1 MNEDYQNFDTES
13 SAQEQPQT
21 EQPQTE
27 QPQSEQPQSSAPET
41 PQYNNEQTYQSYQ
54 TYQAYNPYQAQPQ
67 HSAPPQKKTPKK
79 KHWGLRIAVVA
90 LCCAL
95 VGSAAGGAIVGS
107 VMHTLH
113 KNDVSM
119 NQKPSENQT
128 ATTPSE
134 STQVVQTKNPSTQFT
149 PAEIYAQNVAAVV
162 SISNQATTNVFGQIT
177 STASSGTGFVISA
190 DGEILTNY
198 HVVKNASKLTVTMN
212 SGETY
217 DATVIGYE
225 EDSDVAL
232 IKINAENLATVQLG
246 NSSALR
252 VGDEVA
258 AIGNPLG
265 ELTNT
270 MTVGYVSALD
280 RYINTDGSPI
290 NMMQIDAAINS
301 GNSGGP
307 LFDMNGNVVGITTAK
322 YSGTTNSGTT
332 IEGIGFAI
340 PIDDVTAILD
350 DLRTNG
356 RVTNRAYIGITA
368 GNVSATDAENYGF
381 PQGVLVNSVEV
392 GGSGEKAGLQR
403 YDIITAVD
411 DTTVKSIDEL
421 SAALK
426 SYRAG
431 DQATLTIYR
440 SGKTMEVTVTFGEK
454 PQSTDTTTE
463 AAQQP
468 SQSSE
473 DSSESNDRSGWGFPW
488 NMLP

>member
-1 MNEDYQNFDTES
+1 MNEEYQNFKSGQQEP
-13 SAQEQPQT
+13 EQP
-21 EQPQTE
+21 EAPQE
-27 QPQSEQPQSSAPET
+27 AVPQYTAPEM
-41 PQYNNEQTYQSYQ
+41 PQYNQAYSAYNA
-54 TYQAYNPYQAQPQ
+54 YQAPA
-67 HSAPPQKKTPKK
+67 APPQKPPKK
-79 KHWGLRIAVVA
+79 KRWGLRIALVA

-95 VGSAAGGAIVGS
+95 IGSAAGGAIVGG
-107 VMHTLH
+107 VMH
-113 KNDVSM
+113 SM
-119 NQKPSENQT
+119 YKDEIRKTQMEEPSSQP
-128 ATTPSE
+128 TTPSG
-134 STQVVQTKNPSTQFT
+134 SDQQVIQTKNPSSQLT
-149 PAEIYAQNVAAVV
+149 PAEIYEKNVSAVV

-177 STASSGTGFVISA
+177 STASSGTGFIISA

-198 HVVKNASKLTVTMN
+198 HVVKGASKLTVTLN
-212 SGETY
+212 SGDTY
-217 DATVIGYE
+217 EAKVIGYE

-232 IKINAENLATVQLG
+232 IKIEAENLSTVQLG
-246 NSSALR
+246 DSSSLR

-258 AIGNPLG
+258 AVGNPLG

-280 RYINTDGSPI
+280 RYINTDGSPL

-340 PIDDVTAILD
+340 PIDDVKSILD

-356 RVTNRAYIGITA
+356 RVTNRAYIGIVA
-368 GNVSATDAENYGF
+368 RSVSSDESEKFGLPLGA
-381 PQGVLVNSVEV
+381 LVDSVEE

-403 YDIITAVD
+403 YDIITAID
-411 DTTVKSIDEL
+411 GKTVETIDQL
-421 SAALK
+421 SSALK

-440 SGKTMEVTVTFGEK
+440 SGQTMDIAVTFGEK
-454 PQSTDTTTE
+454 PQTTQSTQEQTV
-463 AAQQP
+463 QP
-468 SQSSE
+468 SEETPSEQSG
-473 DSSESNDRSGWGFPW
+473 GWGFPW
-488 NMLP
+488 NILP

>member
-1 MNEDYQNFDTES
+1 MNEEYQNFDAES
-13 SAQEQPQT
+13 PAQ
-21 EQPQTE
+21 E
-27 QPQSEQPQSSAPET
+27 QPQSEQPSTPET
-41 PQYNNEQTYQSYQ
+41 PQYNYQTYQSYQ
-54 TYQAYNPYQAQPQ
+54 SYNPYQAQPQ
-67 HSAPPQKKTPKK
+67 HSAPPQKKAPKK
-79 KHWGLRIAVVA
+79 KHWGVRIAVVA

-107 VMHTLH
+107 VMHTMYQ
-113 KNDVSM
+113 NDASLS
-119 NQKPSENQT
+119 QKTPDNQT
-128 ATTPSE
+128 TTPTDATTPT
-134 STQVVQTKNPSTQFT
+134 TQVVKTKNSDSQQT
-149 PAEIYAQNVAAVV
+149 PAEIYAQNVSAVV

-177 STASSGTGFVISA
+177 STASSGTGFVISS

-212 SGETY
+212 SGESY
-217 DATVIGYE
+217 DASVIGYE

-232 IKINAENLATVQLG
+232 IKINAENLPTVQLG
-246 NSSALR
+246 NSSELR

-307 LFDMNGNVVGITTAK
+307 LFDMNGKVVGITTAK

-368 GNVSATDAENYGF
+368 GNVSSTDAENYGF
-381 PQGVLVNSVEV
+381 PMGVLVNSVEA

-411 DTTVKSIDEL
+411 DTLVKSIDEL

-431 DQATLTIYR
+431 DQATLTVYR
-440 SGKTMEVTVTFGEK
+440 SGKTIELTVVFGEK
-454 PQSTDTTTE
+454 PQTTDSTTQT
-463 AAQQP
+463 QQP
-468 SQSSE
+468 TQSSE
-473 DSSESNDRSGWGFPW
+473 DSGESNDRSGWGFPW
-488 NMLP
+488 NILP

>member
-1 MNEDYQNFDTES
+1 MNEEYQSFETES
-13 SAQEQPQT
+13 PAQEQPQT
-21 EQPQTE
+21 EQTE
-27 QPQSEQPQSSAPET
+27 QPQASAPET
-41 PQYNNEQTYQSYQ
+41 PQYNSYQAYQSYQ
-54 TYQAYNPYQAQPQ
+54 TYNPYQAQPQ
-67 HSAPPQKKTPKK
+67 HSAPQKKTPKK
-79 KHWGLRIAVVA
+79 KRWGLRIAVVA

-107 VMHTLH
+107 VMHTMY
-113 KNDVSM
+113 KNDVSLT
-119 NQKPSENQT
+119 QKPSDSQT

-134 STQVVQTKNPSTQFT
+134 PTTQIVQTKNPSTQLT
-149 PAEIYAQNVAAVV
+149 PAEIYAQNVSAVV
-162 SISNQATTNVFGQIT
+162 SISNQATTNVFGQVT
-177 STASSGTGFVISA
+177 STASSGTGFVISS

-356 RVTNRAYIGITA
+356 RVTNRAYIGVTV
-368 GNVSATDAENYGF
+368 GNVSSADAENYGF
-381 PQGVLVNSVEV
+381 PQGVLINSVET

-403 YDIITAVD
+403 YDIITAID
-411 DTTVKSIDEL
+411 DTLVKSIDEL

-431 DQATLTIYR
+431 DQATLTVYR
-440 SGKTMEVTVTFGEK
+440 SGKTMELSITFGEK
-454 PQSTDTTTE
+454 PQTTDSTTQDT
-463 AAQQP
+463 QQP
-468 SQSSE
+468 SQNSE
-473 DSSESNDRSGWGFPW
+473 DSSNSNDRSGWGFPW

>member
-1 MNEDYQNFDTES
+1 MNEEYQNFENNQENPES
-13 SAQEQPQT
+13 QQYT
-21 EQPQTE
+21 NN
-27 QPQSEQPQSSAPET
+27 PE
-41 PQYNNEQTYQSYQ
+41 PQYTPNSEPQYGAEQNTAYSGVWQAPSYQ
-54 TYQAYNPYQAQPQ
+54 APQQP
-67 HSAPPQKKTPKK
+67 APRKPKK
-79 KHWGLRIAVVA
+79 KHWGVRVAVVA

-107 VMHTLH
+107 VMYNMYNNDTANDGHTTI
-113 KNDVSM
+113 S
-119 NQKPSENQT
+119 QPP
-128 ATTPSE
+128 TPTEAPTS
-134 STQVVQTKNPSTQFT
+134 QVVHTRSDSSQYT
-149 PAEIYAQNVAAVV
+149 PAEIYEKYVAAVV
-162 SISNQATTNVFGQIT
+162 SISNESTSTNVFGQTT
-177 STASSGTGFVISA
+177 SSASSGTGFVISS

-198 HVVKNASKLTVTMN
+198 HVVKNATKLTVTMN
-212 SGETY
+212 SGESY
-217 DATVIGYE
+217 NATVIGYE

-232 IKINAENLATVQLG
+232 IKIDAQNLTTVQLG
-246 NSSALR
+246 KSSELR

-307 LFDMNGNVVGITTAK
+307 LFDMYGNVVGITTAK

-340 PIDDVTAILD
+340 PIDDVTSILD
-350 DLRTNG
+350 DLRTYG

-368 GNVSATDAENYGF
+368 RSVSQTDAEKFGF
-381 PQGVLVNSVEV
+381 PLGALVDSVED
-392 GGSGEKAGLQR
+392 GGAGAQAGLKR
-403 YDIITAVD
+403 YDIITAID
-411 DTTVKSIDEL
+411 SKSITSLDDL

-431 DQATLTIYR
+431 DQATLTVYR
-440 SGKTMEVTVTFGEK
+440 SGQSVSVTLTFGEK
-454 PQSTDTTTE
+454 PATTQTDTTQQE
-463 AAQQP
+463 QQGQQP
-468 SQSSE
+468 SESD
-473 DSSESNDRSGWGFPW
+473 DSQSGWSFPW

>member
-13 SAQEQPQT
+13 SAQEQPQ
-21 EQPQTE
+21 
-27 QPQSEQPQSSAPET
+27 SEQPQSSAPGT
-41 PQYNNEQTYQSYQ
+41 PRYNNEQTYQSYQ

-107 VMHTLH
+107 VMHTMY
-113 KNDVSM
+113 KNDASLT
-119 NQKPSENQT
+119 QKPSDSQT

-134 STQVVQTKNPSTQFT
+134 PTTQVVQTKNPSTQLT
-149 PAEIYAQNVAAVV
+149 PAEIYAQNVSAVV
-162 SISNQATTNVFGQIT
+162 SISNQATTNVFGQVT
-177 STASSGTGFVISA
+177 STASSGTGFVISS

-356 RVTNRAYIGITA
+356 RVTNRAYIGVTV
-368 GNVSATDAENYGF
+368 GNVSSADAENYGF
-381 PQGVLVNSVEV
+381 PQGVLINSVET

-403 YDIITAVD
+403 YDIITAID
-411 DTTVKSIDEL
+411 DTLVKSIDEL

-431 DQATLTIYR
+431 DQATLTVYR
-440 SGKTMEVTVTFGEK
+440 SGKTMELSITFGEK
-454 PQSTDTTTE
+454 PQTTDSTTQDT
-463 AAQQP
+463 QQP
-468 SQSSE
+468 SQNSE
-473 DSSESNDRSGWGFPW
+473 DSSNSNDRSGWGFPW
-488 NMLP
+488 NILP

>member
-1 MNEDYQNFDTES
+1 MNEEYQSFETES
-13 SAQEQPQT
+13 PAQEQPQT
-21 EQPQTE
+21 EQTE
-27 QPQSEQPQSSAPET
+27 QPQASAPET
-41 PQYNNEQTYQSYQ
+41 PQYNSYQAYQSYQ
-54 TYQAYNPYQAQPQ
+54 TYNPYQAQPQ

-79 KHWGLRIAVVA
+79 KRWGLRIAVVA

-107 VMHTLH
+107 VMHTMY
-113 KNDVSM
+113 KNDVSLT
-119 NQKPSENQT
+119 QKPSDSQT

-134 STQVVQTKNPSTQFT
+134 PTTQVVQTKNPSTPLT
-149 PAEIYAQNVAAVV
+149 PAEIYAQNVSAVV
-162 SISNQATTNVFGQIT
+162 SISNQATTNVFGQVT
-177 STASSGTGFVISA
+177 STASSGTGFVISS

-356 RVTNRAYIGITA
+356 RVTNRAYIGVTV
-368 GNVSATDAENYGF
+368 GNVSSADAENYGF
-381 PQGVLVNSVEV
+381 PQGVLVNSVET

-403 YDIITAVD
+403 YDIITAID
-411 DTTVKSIDEL
+411 DTLVKSIDEL

-431 DQATLTIYR
+431 DQATLTVYR
-440 SGKTMEVTVTFGEK
+440 SGKTMELSITFGEK
-454 PQSTDTTTE
+454 PQTTDSTTQDT
-463 AAQQP
+463 QQP
-468 SQSSE
+468 SQNSE
-473 DSSESNDRSGWGFPW
+473 DSSNDRSGWGFPW

>member
-13 SAQEQPQT
+13 SAQEQPQ
-21 EQPQTE
+21 
-27 QPQSEQPQSSAPET
+27 SEQPQSSAPGT

-54 TYQAYNPYQAQPQ
+54 TYQAYNPYQAPPQ

-79 KHWGLRIAVVA
+79 KRWGLRIAVVA

-107 VMHTLH
+107 VMHTMY
-113 KNDVSM
+113 KNDVSLT
-119 NQKPSENQT
+119 QKPSDSQT

-134 STQVVQTKNPSTQFT
+134 PTTQVVQTKNPSTQLT
-149 PAEIYAQNVAAVV
+149 PAEIYAQNVSAVV
-162 SISNQATTNVFGQIT
+162 SISNQATTNVFGQVT
-177 STASSGTGFVISA
+177 STASSGTGFVISS

-356 RVTNRAYIGITA
+356 RVTNRAYIGVTV
-368 GNVSATDAENYGF
+368 GNVSSADAENYGF
-381 PQGVLVNSVEV
+381 PQGVLINSVET

-403 YDIITAVD
+403 YDIITAID
-411 DTTVKSIDEL
+411 DTLVKSIDEL

-431 DQATLTIYR
+431 DQATLTVYR
-440 SGKTMEVTVTFGEK
+440 SGKTMELSITFGEK
-454 PQSTDTTTE
+454 PQTTDSTTQDT
-463 AAQQP
+463 QQP
-468 SQSSE
+468 SQNSE
-473 DSSESNDRSGWGFPW
+473 DSSNSNDRSGWGFPW
-488 NMLP
+488 NILP

>member
-1 MNEDYQNFDTES
+1 MNEEYQNFDAES
-13 SAQEQPQT
+13 PAQ
-21 EQPQTE
+21 E
-27 QPQSEQPQSSAPET
+27 QPQSEQPSTPET
-41 PQYNNEQTYQSYQ
+41 PQYNYQTYQSYQ
-54 TYQAYNPYQAQPQ
+54 SYNPYQAQPQ
-67 HSAPPQKKTPKK
+67 HSAPPQKKAPKK
-79 KHWGLRIAVVA
+79 KHWGVRIAVVA

-107 VMHTLH
+107 VMHTMYQ
-113 KNDVSM
+113 NDASLS
-119 NQKPSENQT
+119 QKTPDNQT
-128 ATTPSE
+128 TTPTDATTPT
-134 STQVVQTKNPSTQFT
+134 TQVVKTKNSDSQQT
-149 PAEIYAQNVAAVV
+149 PAEIYAQNVSAVV

-177 STASSGTGFVISA
+177 STASSGTGFVISS

-212 SGETY
+212 SGESY
-217 DATVIGYE
+217 DASVIGYE

-232 IKINAENLATVQLG
+232 IKINAENLPTVQLG
-246 NSSALR
+246 NSSELR

-307 LFDMNGNVVGITTAK
+307 LFDMNGKVVGITTAK

-368 GNVSATDAENYGF
+368 GNVSSTDAENYGF
-381 PQGVLVNSVEV
+381 PMGVLVNSVEA

-411 DTTVKSIDEL
+411 DTLVKSIDEL

-431 DQATLTIYR
+431 DQATLTVYR
-440 SGKTMEVTVTFGEK
+440 SGKTIELTVVFGEK
-454 PQSTDTTTE
+454 PQTTDSTTQT
-463 AAQQP
+463 QQP
-468 SQSSE
+468 TQGSE
-473 DSSESNDRSGWGFPW
+473 DSGESNDRSGWGFPW
-488 NMLP
+488 NILP

>member
-1 MNEDYQNFDTES
+1 MNDEYQSFETEHTEQEPQ
-13 SAQEQPQT
+13 AEQP
-21 EQPQTE
+21 EQ
-27 QPQSEQPQSSAPET
+27 QPAHSEPEAH
-41 PQYNNEQTYQSYQ
+41 QYNSYQ
-54 TYQAYNPYQAQPQ
+54 QYQYHYNPNSQPSVQ
-67 HSAPPQKKTPKK
+67 YKKEPKK
-79 KHWGLRIAVVA
+79 KRWGLRVAVVA

-107 VMHTLH
+107 VMHNIY
-113 KNDVSM
+113 KNDASTT
-119 NQKPSENQT
+119 QQPSTSQP
-128 ATTPSE
+128 AATPSE
-134 STQVVQTKNPSTQFT
+134 STSQVVQTRQPSSGQLT
-149 PAEIYAQNVAAVV
+149 PAEIYAQNVSAVV
-162 SISNQATTNVFGQIT
+162 SISNEATTNVFGQVT
-177 STASSGTGFVISA
+177 ATASSGTGFIISA

-212 SGETY
+212 NGESY
-217 DATVIGYE
+217 NATVIGYE
-225 EDSDVAL
+225 EDNDVAL
-232 IKINAENLATVQLG
+232 IKIDATGLTPVSLG
-246 NSSALR
+246 KSSDLR

-307 LFDMNGNVVGITTAK
+307 LFDMKGFVVGITTAK

-340 PIDDVTAILD
+340 PIDDVTSILD

-356 RVTNRAYIGITA
+356 RVTNRAYIGITVS
-368 GNVSATDAENYGF
+368 NVSSSDAENYGF
-381 PQGVLVNSVEV
+381 PQGVLVNSVES
-392 GGSGEKAGLQR
+392 GSCGEKAGLRR
-403 YDIITAVD
+403 YDIITGID
-411 DTTVKSIDEL
+411 NTTIKSLDEL

-431 DQATLTIYR
+431 DTATLEVYR
-440 SGKTMEVTVTFGEK
+440 SGKTMQMTVTFDEK
-454 PQSTDTTTE
+454 PQTTTT
-463 AAQQP
+463 ATDNSAQQP
-468 SQSSE
+468 SENQQGGQQDGQQSGGS
-473 DSSESNDRSGWGFPW
+473 SGWGFPW
-488 NMLP
+488 NILP

>member
-1 MNEDYQNFDTES
+1 MNDEYQSFETEHTEQEPQ
-13 SAQEQPQT
+13 AEQP
-21 EQPQTE
+21 EQ
-27 QPQSEQPQSSAPET
+27 QPAHSEPEVH
-41 PQYNNEQTYQSYQ
+41 Q
-54 TYQAYNPYQAQPQ
+54 YNPYQQYQYHYNPNPTPQPPVQ
-67 HSAPPQKKTPKK
+67 HKKEPKK
-79 KHWGLRIAVVA
+79 KRWGLRVAVVA

-107 VMHTLH
+107 VMHNIY
-113 KNDVSM
+113 KNDTSM
-119 NQKPSENQT
+119 SQQPSASQP
-128 ATTPSE
+128 AATPSE
-134 STQVVQTKNPSTQFT
+134 STSQVVQTRQPSSGQLT
-149 PAEIYAQNVAAVV
+149 PAEIYAQNVSTVV
-162 SISNQATTNVFGQIT
+162 SISNEATTNVFGQVT
-177 STASSGTGFVISA
+177 ATASSGTGFVISA

-212 SGETY
+212 SGESY
-217 DATVIGYE
+217 NATVIGYE
-225 EDSDVAL
+225 EDNDVAL
-232 IKINAENLATVQLG
+232 IKIDATGLTPVSLG
-246 NSSALR
+246 KSSDLR

-340 PIDDVTAILD
+340 PIDDVTSILD

-368 GNVSATDAENYGF
+368 SNVSSSDSENYGF
-381 PQGVLVNSVEV
+381 PQGVLVNSVES
-392 GGSGEKAGLQR
+392 GSCGEKAGLRR
-403 YDIITAVD
+403 YDIITGID
-411 DTTVKSIDEL
+411 NTTIKSLDEL

-431 DQATLTIYR
+431 DTATLEVYR
-440 SGKTMEVTVTFGEK
+440 SGKTMQMTVTFDEK
-454 PQSTDTTTE
+454 PQTTTT
-463 AAQQP
+463 ASDNSAQQP
-468 SQSSE
+468 SENQQGGQQDDQQSGGS
-473 DSSESNDRSGWGFPW
+473 SGWGFPW
-488 NMLP
+488 NILP

>member
-1 MNEDYQNFDTES
+1 MNEDYQNFNTDS
-13 SAQEQPQT
+13 
-21 EQPQTE
+21 
-27 QPQSEQPQSSAPET
+27 SEQPQAEQKQPEQPSTPET
-41 PQYNNEQTYQSYQ
+41 SQ
-54 TYQAYNPYQAQPQ
+54 YNPYQYQYQQSYGTYQTQPQ

-79 KHWGLRIAVVA
+79 RWGLRIAVVA

-95 VGSAAGGAIVGS
+95 VGSAAGGAIVGG
-107 VMHTLH
+107 VMHTMY
-113 KNDVSM
+113 KNDVSL
-119 NQKPSENQT
+119 NQKPSDNQNV
-128 ATTPSE
+128 TPSE
-134 STQVVQTKNPSTQFT
+134 PTTQVVQTKNPSSQLT
-149 PAEIYAQNVAAVV
+149 PAEIYAQNVSAVV

-212 SGETY
+212 SGESY
-217 DATVIGYE
+217 EAKVIGYE

-232 IKINAENLATVQLG
+232 IKIEAENLTTVQLG
-246 NSSALR
+246 KSSGLR

-340 PIDDVTAILD
+340 PIDDVTSILN

-356 RVTNRAYIGITA
+356 RVTNRAYIGVTV
-368 GNVSATDAENYGF
+368 GNVSSTDAENYGF
-381 PQGVLVNSVEV
+381 PQGVLVNSVEA

-411 DTTVKSIDEL
+411 NTLVKSIDEL

-431 DQATLTIYR
+431 DQATLTVYR
-440 SGKTMEVTVTFGEK
+440 SGKTIELPITFSEK
-454 PQSTDTTTE
+454 PQTTDTTQGTV
-463 AAQQP
+463 QQP

-473 DSSESNDRSGWGFPW
+473 DASESNDRSGWGFPW

>member
-13 SAQEQPQT
+13 SAQ

-107 VMHTLH
+107 VMHTLY

-119 NQKPSENQT
+119 NQKPSESQT

-134 STQVVQTKNPSTQFT
+134 STQVVQTRNPSTQFT

-290 NMMQIDAAINS
+290 NMMQIDAAIN
-301 GNSGGP
+301 
-307 LFDMNGNVVGITTAK
+307 
-322 YSGTTNSGTT
+322 
-332 IEGIGFAI
+332 
-340 PIDDVTAILD
+340 
-350 DLRTNG
+350 
-356 RVTNRAYIGITA
+356 
-368 GNVSATDAENYGF
+368 
-381 PQGVLVNSVEV
+381 
-392 GGSGEKAGLQR
+392 
-403 YDIITAVD
+403 
-411 DTTVKSIDEL
+411 
-421 SAALK
+421 
-426 SYRAG
+426 
-431 DQATLTIYR
+431 
-440 SGKTMEVTVTFGEK
+440 
-454 PQSTDTTTE
+454 
-463 AAQQP
+463 
-468 SQSSE
+468 
-473 DSSESNDRSGWGFPW
+473 
-488 NMLP
+488 

>member
-107 VMHTLH
+107 VMHTLY

-119 NQKPSENQT
+119 NQKPSESQT

-190 DGEILTNY
+190 DGESLTNY
-198 HVVKNASKLTVTMN
+198 HDVKNASKLTVTMN

-381 PQGVLVNSVEV
+381 PQGVLVNSVEA

>member
-1 MNEDYQNFDTES
+1 MNEEYQNFENNQENPES
-13 SAQEQPQT
+13 QQYT
-21 EQPQTE
+21 NN
-27 QPQSEQPQSSAPET
+27 PE
-41 PQYNNEQTYQSYQ
+41 PQYTPNPEPQYGAEQNTAYSGVWQAPSYQ
-54 TYQAYNPYQAQPQ
+54 APQQP
-67 HSAPPQKKTPKK
+67 APRKPKK
-79 KHWGLRIAVVA
+79 KHWGVRVAVVA

-95 VGSAAGGAIVGS
+95 VGSVAGGAIVGS
-107 VMHTLH
+107 VTYNMY
-113 KNDVSM
+113 KNDAAD
-119 NQKPSENQT
+119 NTQT
-128 ATTPSE
+128 TISQPPTPTEAPTS
-134 STQVVQTKNPSTQFT
+134 QVVHTRSDSSQYT
-149 PAEIYAQNVAAVV
+149 PAEIYEKYVDAVV
-162 SISNQATTNVFGQIT
+162 SI
-177 STASSGTGFVISA
+177 ASSGTGFVISS

-198 HVVKNASKLTVTMN
+198 HVVKNATKLTVTMN
-212 SGETY
+212 SGESY
-217 DATVIGYE
+217 NATVIGYE

-232 IKINAENLATVQLG
+232 IKIDAQNLTTVQLG
-246 NSSALR
+246 KSSELR

-307 LFDMNGNVVGITTAK
+307 LFDMYGNVVGITTAK

-340 PIDDVTAILD
+340 PIDDVTSILD

-368 GNVSATDAENYGF
+368 RSVSQTDAEKFGF
-381 PQGVLVNSVEV
+381 PLGALVDSVED
-392 GGSGEKAGLQR
+392 GGAGAQAGLKR
-403 YDIITAVD
+403 YDIITAID
-411 DTTVKSIDEL
+411 SKSITSLDDL

-431 DQATLTIYR
+431 DQATLTVYR
-440 SGKTMEVTVTFGEK
+440 SGQSVSVTLTFGEK
-454 PQSTDTTTE
+454 PATTQTDTTQQE
-463 AAQQP
+463 QQGQQP
-468 SQSSE
+468 SESD
-473 DSSESNDRSGWGFPW
+473 DSQSGWSFPW

>member
-13 SAQEQPQT
+13 SAQEP
-21 EQPQTE
+21 PQTE

-54 TYQAYNPYQAQPQ
+54 TYQGSQAYNPYQSLPQ

-107 VMHTLH
+107 VMHTMY
-113 KNDVSM
+113 KNDASLT
-119 NQKPSENQT
+119 QKPSDSQT

-134 STQVVQTKNPSTQFT
+134 PTTQVVQTKNPSTQLT
-149 PAEIYAQNVAAVV
+149 PAEIYAQNVSAVV
-162 SISNQATTNVFGQIT
+162 SISNQATTNVFGQVT

-246 NSSALR
+246 KSSALR

-381 PQGVLVNSVEV
+381 PQGVLVNSVEA